1 LQEAKTLTG
10 LFIDR
15 GPTVQIRSKANR
27 VDVLSDRDVRTAYRG
42 PLAVLVNRLSASASE
57 IFAGAIQDYQR
68 GVVIGT
74 QTFGK
79 GTVQTLQPLDHGQLK
94 MTQAK
99 FYRITGDSTQH
110 RGIIP
115 DLQYP
120 DDYDPEAIGESTLDA
135 PLPWDQIRPTFYRTK
150 GDLQPLLPELISRH
164 QARMAKD
171 PEFNYVSSA
180 FAYRQ
185 SRADDTQLSLREA
198 DRIKE
203 REENETFWLSLMN
216 NKREA
221 QGLSPLASLDE
232 LDEDAESIEQG
243 ADPDSSAVTED
254 IGAFVRDGGAAKAIT
269 IDLEENAVQTRS
281 EDQADGTQAEEPP
294 KKKTPDAYVIEAG
307 HILADLISIQQR
319 TAQQGPARAPI

>member
-1 LQEAKTLTG
+1 
-10 LFIDR
+10 
-15 GPTVQIRSKANR
+15 
-27 VDVLSDRDVRTAYRG
+27 
-42 PLAVLVNRLSASASE
+42 
-57 IFAGAIQDYQR
+57 
-68 GVVIGT
+68 
-74 QTFGK
+74 
-79 GTVQTLQPLDHGQLK
+79 
-94 MTQAK
+94 
-99 FYRITGDSTQH
+99 
-110 RGIIP
+110 
-115 DLQYP
+115 
-120 DDYDPEAIGESTLDA
+120 
-135 PLPWDQIRPTFYRTK
+135 
-150 GDLQPLLPELISRH
+150 
-164 QARMAKD
+164 
-171 PEFNYVSSA
+171 
-180 FAYRQ
+180 
-185 SRADDTQLSLREA
+185 LSLREA

-203 REENETFWLSLMN
+203 KEENETFWLSLMN

-307 HILADLISIQQR
+307 HILADLISLQQR